1 MEMKG
6 NERGKIFLPRNSV
19 MTSVGG
25 RGRGVKTKSVN
36 HLYSFTPK
44 TKIDNFSNFVL

>member
-19 MTSVGG
+19 MTSVGEG
-25 RGRGVKTKSVN
+25 EGSENKVS
-36 HLYSFTPK
+36 
-44 TKIDNFSNFVL
+44 